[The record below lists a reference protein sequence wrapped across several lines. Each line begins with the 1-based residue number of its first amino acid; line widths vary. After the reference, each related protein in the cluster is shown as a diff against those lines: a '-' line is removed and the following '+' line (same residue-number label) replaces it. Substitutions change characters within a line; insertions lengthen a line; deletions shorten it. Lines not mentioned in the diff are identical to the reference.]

1 MKKQAQ
7 EVLRWYDNMQNPVST
22 WYHSPQYCFCG
33 HNCSRCVT
41 YLATVNNDDNL
52 RLQSQEFYR
61 DFMKRGIP
69 LCDINCHGGKSDDVF
84 YLCGDCPFIK
94 FCKEKGLSACIECE
108 NQCSMF
114 LEYGEKYV
122 NKHNQI

>member
-41 YLATVNNDDNL
+41 YLAAVNNDDIVFSDTVYIHN
-52 RLQSQEFYR
+52 F
-61 DFMKRGIP
+61 FT
-69 LCDINCHGGKSDDVF
+69 CKSVD
-84 YLCGDCPFIK
+84 
-94 FCKEKGLSACIECE
+94 
-108 NQCSMF
+108 
-114 LEYGEKYV
+114 
-122 NKHNQI
+122 